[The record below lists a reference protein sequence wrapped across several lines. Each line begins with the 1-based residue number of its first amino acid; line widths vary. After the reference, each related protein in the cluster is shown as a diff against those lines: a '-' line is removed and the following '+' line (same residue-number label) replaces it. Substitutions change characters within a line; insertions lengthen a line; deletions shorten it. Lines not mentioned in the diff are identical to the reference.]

1 MQKKSLRILKF
12 LFFLGI
18 GILLIWLA
26 VRNLTANDKASIAEA
41 FKQTDYFWVAVTL
54 VLSILSHLS
63 RAIRWRIL
71 IQPLGFNPKLYNTFF
86 AVMVG
91 YLANFALPRLGEV
104 SRCGVLSK
112 YEKIPFTEAFG
123 TVIAERVIDL
133 ICLIIIFFA
142 TLFFQ
147 FDALW
152 GLTNDKIVQPAKLK
166 MAVLLQDNS
175 YLMVF
180 GILMIA
186 ITASFFVFR
195 KKNNGVL
202 NKKMKDLL
210 HGFAEGLRS
219 VKDIKRPYLFIF
231 HTVLIW
237 LLYIAS
243 IFFGFLCFKETSH
256 LGTDAAFAVLIFS
269 TIGVIFVPGGT
280 GASQALVTET
290 LSAIFK
296 VSFTFSFAFAWLMW
310 TSQFALILLAGV
322 ISLILLPLLNKGVA
336 VKND

>member
-1 MQKKSLRILKF
+1 M
-12 LFFLGI
+12 
-18 GILLIWLA
+18 IWLA
-26 VRNLTANDKASIAEA
+26 VRNLSEQDKISIAEA
-41 FKQTDYFWVAVTL
+41 FKQTNYFWVFITL
-54 VLSILSHLS
+54 LLSLLSHVS
-63 RAIRWRIL
+63 RAIRWKIL
-71 IQPLGFNPKLYNTFF
+71 IQPLGFNPKLSNTFF

-133 ICLIIIFFA
+133 ICLIIIFFV

-152 GLTNDKIVQPAKLK
+152 GLTNDKIVQPATLK
-166 MAVLLQDNS
+166 FSSLLQNNS
-175 YLMVF
+175 FLTLF
-180 GILMIA
+180 GILMIGV
-186 ITASFFVFR
+186 TASFFIFR

-202 NKKMKDLL
+202 NKKIKGAV
-210 HGFAEGLRS
+210 HGLVEGLRS

-231 HTVLIW
+231 HTLLIW
-237 LLYIAS
+237 FLYIACTL
-243 IFFGFLCFKETSH
+243 IGFLCFKETSD
-256 LGTDAAFAVLIFS
+256 LGIDAAFAVLIFS

-290 LSAIFK
+290 LNAIFK
-296 VSFTFSFAFAWLMW
+296 ISFTFSFAFAWLMW
-310 TSQFALILLAGV
+310 TSQFALLLLLGV
-322 ISLILLPLLNKGVA
+322 ISLILLPLLNKDVL